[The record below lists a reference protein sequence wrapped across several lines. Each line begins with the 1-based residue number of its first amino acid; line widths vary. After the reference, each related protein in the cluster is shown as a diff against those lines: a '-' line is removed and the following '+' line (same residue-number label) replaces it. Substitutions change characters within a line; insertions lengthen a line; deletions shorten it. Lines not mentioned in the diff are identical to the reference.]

1 MMKTAIFCIF
11 FSCASALTI
20 NDKAIPKEGIAQ
32 SNHSLQMKQK
42 VEVQVM
48 DGATMNAKVHTI
60 SEKVRM
66 QAPPKLWHKLETS
79 GLVELALKIFNDTE
93 FVKVALKHRNYKNE
107 HAGSV
112 LQTAL
117 VKDEFPDSEKMF
129 PSGLDPEMK
138 EMSQA
143 TRAALGRQVSEREWQ
158 ETKKS
163 LSLIQAE
170 APDSTFATSNP
181 KMLYAL
187 MLPFVISAYGAS
199 AQHPEIPYLIA
210 TICTTYV
217 LCALTGAVSSSASL
231 ESYGFGDMIS
241 PLAAKVP
248 EIPHFEFAPFLKA
261 VFIDHVMTGGM
272 CYPYQVWGEIDRKGG
287 VNHAAAN
294 AFGSAIANLANKRE
308 AVANRGAEA
317 YKKFVDAR

>member
-11 FSCASALTI
+11 FSCTSALTI

-42 VEVQVM
+42 VEVQAM
-48 DGATMNAKVHTI
+48 DGATMNAKVHSI
-60 SEKVRM
+60 SEKVRL

-79 GLVELALKIFNDTE
+79 GLVELALRVFNDTE

-117 VKDEFPDSEKMF
+117 QKNELPDSEKMF

-143 TRAALGRQVSEREWQ
+143 VRAALGRQISEREWQ

-170 APDSTFATSNP
+170 GPDSAFATNNP

-187 MLPFVISAYGAS
+187 MLPFVISAFGAGG
-199 AQHPEIPYLIA
+199 HPEISYFIA
-210 TICTTYV
+210 STCTTYV
-217 LCALTGAVSSSASL
+217 LCALTGAISSSAKL
-231 ESYGFGDMIS
+231 EEYGLGDMTL
-241 PLAAKVP
+241 PFQAKVP
-248 EIPHFEFAPFLKA
+248 EIPNFEFAPFLKA
-261 VFIDHVMTGGM
+261 VFIDKVMTGGA
-272 CYPYQVWGEIDRKGG
+272 CLPYQVWGEIDRKGG
-287 VNHAAAN
+287 INHAAVN
-294 AFGSAIANLANKRE
+294 AFGSAISNLANKRE
-308 AVANRGAEA
+308 ALTNRGKEA
-317 YKKFVDAR
+317 YKKFVNS